1 MMIKILKMISPINFH
16 WPNLP
21 HFGVNL
27 DIDPIN
33 LFISDNHVPM
43 EIGTDVS
50 KIVRKKKVFKMCFR
64 SQIMQKR
71 TRQINFFFQF
81 SMEKISL
88 GQIWTWGKSGANLDM
103 DPINLFISMYV
114 CRVDTIFTTIIV
126 SEVWTPFLSPQ
137 SITLWCGYA
146 YLVLGI
152 STTVRLT
159 RLFIYFILLASPDGA
174 GWLSLSAIFS
184 IHLSAGWQVPRS
196 VPFYGVCHT

>member
-1 MMIKILKMISPINFH
+1 MISPINFH

-71 TRQINFFFQF
+71 TWQIIFFFSIF
-81 SMEKISL
+81 Y
-88 GQIWTWGKSGANLDM
+88 GKNFVGANLDM
-103 DPINLFISMYV
+103 RQIWTWTSSTFSVSTMFPWRLLQMKNSSHAGCPKIPHWDYKGVGGKTGQRQIWTRWGKYFTRKISGK
-114 CRVDTIFTTIIV
+114 IV
-126 SEVWTPFLSPQ
+126 
-137 SITLWCGYA
+137 
-146 YLVLGI
+146 
-152 STTVRLT
+152 RN
-159 RLFIYFILLASPDGA
+159 
-174 GWLSLSAIFS
+174 SAIN
-184 IHLSAGWQVPRS
+184 
-196 VPFYGVCHT
+196 YG